1 MQEPELLPIMGLSSV
16 SMDANPAATSS
27 TIPLDV
33 KILVEQIPVD
43 LWARDAQILRTDSE
57 NKLPL
62 HFNSTQVAI
71 ARALYI
77 RTHSVEK
84 VSRVEHSFFSD
95 GGKRW
100 GKGLKELT
108 ALLRYYELQRSLKA
122 MDNGA
127 TDANLQDDL
136 LVRVAESLQR
146 YCEFLTYCDTIE
158 ATLTITAVD
167 AEAAC
172 EPQARSSDLVRASV
186 KLLIKPF
193 TSFILAGKF
202 LIDMWLHGE
211 FRIVWSE
218 QIDDD
223 KATLD
228 AVVDV
233 LARQIVAFLGGLC
246 LVIPLIMMTF
256 LTSVGARL
264 AIVCCCVLLFSFFIG
279 IATKASNQEVLGATA
294 AYTAVLVVF
303 VGTSS
308 SPQS

>member
-1 MQEPELLPIMGLSSV
+1 MEPSSV
-16 SMDANPAATSS
+16 SMDANLVATSS

-43 LWARDAQILRTDSE
+43 LWARHAQILRTDSE

-62 HFNSTQVAI
+62 QFNSTQVAI
-71 ARALYI
+71 ARALDI
-77 RTHSVEK
+77 RTHSVEN
-84 VSRVEHSFFSD
+84 VSRVGHSFFSD

-146 YCEFLTYCDTIE
+146 YL
-158 ATLTITAVD
+158 D

-172 EPQARSSDLVRASV
+172 EPQARSSDMVRASV

-193 TSFILAGKF
+193 MNFILAGKF
-202 LIDMWLHGE
+202 GIDMWLHGR
-211 FRIVWSE
+211 FRTVWSE
-218 QIDDD
+218 QIDDE

-233 LARQIVAFLGGLC
+233 LARQIIAFLGGLC

-279 IATKASNQEVLGATA
+279 IVTKASNQEVLGATA